1 MISMMLEDSTLKSL
15 TPCVNAPW
23 LPYLFKQWNYGT
35 TFSSSTL
42 MCQIINIIWRFLL
55 GAWVF
60 DFENFDT

>member
-1 MISMMLEDSTLKSL
+1 MTSMMLGDSTLESL

-35 TFSSSTL
+35 TFLGSIV
-42 MCQIINIIWRFLL
+42 MCGIINIIWRFLL

-60 DFENFDT
+60 YFEKFGT